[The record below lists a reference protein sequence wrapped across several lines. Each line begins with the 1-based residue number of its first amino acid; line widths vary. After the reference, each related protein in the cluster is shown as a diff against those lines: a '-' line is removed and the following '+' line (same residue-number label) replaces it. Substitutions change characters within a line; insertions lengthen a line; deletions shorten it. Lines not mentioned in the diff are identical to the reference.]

1 MKRGAISF
9 LAAVAV
15 LSLGLLAGASAFE
28 LKSPDILPDRPIG
41 QKFAYNADGCD
52 GQNISPELIW
62 GDPPEGTKSFA
73 VVVHDLD
80 APTNGVGFFHW
91 IVMDIPASERSLAQG
106 AGAADGKKL
115 AAGSRQLEN
124 DYGDVGWGGPCPPP
138 RARAHRYNFT
148 VYALGLERLGL
159 PANAKAS
166 VAESMIIK
174 NALATAII
182 SARYGR

>member
-1 MKRGAISF
+1 
-9 LAAVAV
+9 V
-15 LSLGLLAGASAFE
+15 
-28 LKSPDILPDRPIG
+28 
-41 QKFAYNADGCD
+41 
-52 GQNISPELIW
+52 
-62 GDPPEGTKSFA
+62 
-73 VVVHDLD
+73 
-80 APTNGVGFFHW
+80 
-91 IVMDIPASERSLAQG
+91 QG
-106 AGAADGKKL
+106 AGAVDGKKL